1 VGVFAGSLRPR
12 QEPYKQ
18 LSDLCS
24 RFGAESSGPIV
35 SVFLSGLSNVASDVH
50 PGDLF
55 VALPGAR
62 THGAKFI
69 DTAIEKGAHA
79 LLTDAEGA
87 EIAGATSIPV
97 VVIDNPREQLGA
109 ISAWMYDT
117 QQTPA
122 TVFGVT
128 GTNGKT
134 SVVYLLSALENLL
147 GIPNG
152 LSSTA
157 ERKIADQI
165 IPSGLT
171 TPESPEMHALLACM
185 NEQGAKAINLEIS
198 AQALTRH
205 RVDGIVVDV
214 AGFTNFSHDHLDDY
228 SSLEDYFAAKS
239 QLFTPSHARK
249 AVINVDEQ
257 WGQQL
262 ASTIPVDA
270 LTVATDPDSLWWD
283 RATWKM
289 TVTHSR
295 PDETAF
301 HLDGPQGAH
310 IETSVPVMGTFMAA
324 NAALAMVM
332 LLASGIDL
340 NRLAHVTASGIPV
353 AIPGRLEIV
362 SGDLGPTFYLDYAH
376 TPEAFSHLVNSLTA
390 VTPGK
395 VIFLFGADGDR
406 DASKRF
412 AMGAI
417 PASSADEVIITDYHP
432 RSEDPAAIRSQLL
445 EGARSVPGAHV
456 HECADIRQAIRLAI
470 SMASEGDAIIYAG
483 PGHETEQEVAG
494 GSRPFHFKNEVRL
507 ALHEAGFPPRE
518 EVSA

>member
-1 VGVFAGSLRPR
+1 MGVFAGSLRPHHAP
-12 QEPYKQ
+12 QKH
-18 LSDLCS
+18 LSELCTL
-24 RFGAESSGPIV
+24 FGAHSSSSKD
-35 SVFLSGLSNVASDVH
+35 SVELSGLTVVASDVR

-62 THGAKFI
+62 THGAQFI
-69 DTAIEKGAHA
+69 DTAIDKGARA
-79 LLTDAEGA
+79 ILTDASGFD
-87 EIAGATSIPV
+87 IVGKTSVPV
-97 VVIDNPREQLGA
+97 VVIDNPREKLGS
-109 ISAWMYDT
+109 ISAWIYDT
-117 QQTPA
+117 AHIPA

-157 ERKIADQI
+157 ERKIADQV

-185 NEQGAKAINLEIS
+185 TEQGATAINLEIS

-228 SSLEDYFAAKS
+228 SSLEEYFAAKT
-239 QLFTPSHARK
+239 QLFTPTHARQ
-249 AVINVDEQ
+249 AVINVDEL

-262 ASTIPVDA
+262 ASITPLDVV
-270 LTVATDPDSLWWD
+270 TVATDSQSLGWNQAD
-283 RATWKM
+283 WKM
-289 TVTHSR
+289 TVTSSL
-295 PDETAF
+295 PDGTAF
-301 HLDGPQGAH
+301 RLDGPEGVL
-310 IETSVPVMGTFMAA
+310 IETAVPVMGTFMAA
-324 NAALAMVM
+324 NAALALVM
-332 LLASGIDL
+332 LITSGIDPT
-340 NRLAHVTASGIPV
+340 RLAEVTATGIPV
-353 AIPGRLEIV
+353 SIPGRIEIV

-376 TPEAFSHLVNSLTA
+376 TPEAFSHLLDNLTA

-406 DASKRF
+406 DSSKRF
-412 AMGAI
+412 AMGSI
-417 PASSADEVIITDYHP
+417 PASRADDVIITDYHP
-432 RSEDPAAIRSQLL
+432 RSEDPAAIRAELL
-445 EGARSVPGAHV
+445 AGARSVPGAHV

-470 SMASEGDAIIYAG
+470 SMAGEGDAIIYAG
-483 PGHETEQEVAG
+483 PGHETEQEIAG
-494 GSRPFHFKNEVRL
+494 GSRPFHFKNEVRR
-507 ALHEAGFPPRE
+507 ALQEAGFPPRE
-518 EVSA
+518 EVPA

>member
-1 VGVFAGSLRPR
+1 VGVFAGTLRP
-12 QEPYKQ
+12 QHAPHKQ
-18 LSDLCS
+18 LSELCT
-24 RFGAESSGPIV
+24 RFHAESSAPRD
-35 SVFLSGLSNVASDVH
+35 SVVLSGLTVVASDIH
-50 PGDLF
+50 LGDLF

-79 LLTDAEGA
+79 ILTDTQGA
-87 EIAGATSIPV
+87 EMAGTTSIPV
-97 VVIDNPREQLGA
+97 VVIDNPREKLGA

-117 QQTPA
+117 DKTPA

-157 ERKIADQI
+157 ERKIADQV

-185 NEQGAKAINLEIS
+185 REQGAKAINLEVS

-205 RVDGIVVDV
+205 RIDGIMVDV

-228 SSLEDYFAAKS
+228 PSLQEYFAAKT
-239 QLFTPSHARK
+239 QLFTPAHARK

-262 ASTIPVDA
+262 ASTTSLDVV
-270 LTVATDPDSLWWD
+270 TVVTDPDSPWWD
-283 RATWKM
+283 KAEWKM
-289 TVTHSR
+289 TVTRSHQ
-295 PDETAF
+295 DVTAF
-301 HLDGPQGAH
+301 RLQGPGGVH
-310 IETSVPVMGTFMAA
+310 IDTSVPVMGTFMAA

-332 LLASGIDL
+332 LLASGIDTTH
-340 NRLAHVTASGIPV
+340 LAQVTTAGIPV
-353 AIPGRLEIV
+353 SIPGRLEIV

-376 TPEAFSHLVNSLTA
+376 TPEAFSHLVQGLAA

-432 RSEDPAAIRSQLL
+432 RGEDPAAIRAQLL

-470 SMASEGDAIIYAG
+470 SMAGEDDAIIYAG
-483 PGHETEQEVAG
+483 PGHETEQEIAG

>member
-1 VGVFAGSLRPR
+1 MGVFAGSLRPHHAP
-12 QEPYKQ
+12 QKQ
-18 LSDLCS
+18 LSELCAG
-24 RFGAESSGPIV
+24 FEAKPSSSSD
-35 SVFLSGLSNVASDVH
+35 SVLLSGLTVVASDIQ

-69 DTAIEKGAHA
+69 DLAVEKGAHA
-79 LLTDAEGA
+79 ILTDAQGA
-87 EIAGATSIPV
+87 DMTGAISIPV
-97 VVIDNPREQLGA
+97 VIIENPREKLGS

-117 QQTPA
+117 GQTPA

-157 ERKIADQI
+157 ERKIADQV

-185 NEQGAKAINLEIS
+185 KEQGAKAINLEVS

-205 RVDGIVVDV
+205 RVDGIVMDV

-228 SSLEDYFAAKS
+228 SSLEEYFEAKS
-239 QLFTPSHARK
+239 QLFTPAHARK
-249 AVINVDEQ
+249 AVINVDER

-262 ASTIPVDA
+262 ASATPLDT
-270 LTVATDPDSLWWD
+270 LTVSTDPVSLWWD
-283 RATWKM
+283 RADWKM

-295 PDETAF
+295 PDGTAF
-301 HLDGPQGAH
+301 HLDGPEGAH

-362 SGDLGPTFYLDYAH
+362 SGDKGPTFYLDYAH
-376 TPEAFSHLVNSLTA
+376 TPEAFSHLMNSLTA
-390 VTPGK
+390 VTSGK

-417 PASSADEVIITDYHP
+417 PASGADEVIITDYHP
-432 RSEDPAAIRSQLL
+432 RSEDPAAIRAQLL

-456 HECADIRQAIRLAI
+456 HECPDIRQAIRLAI
-470 SMASEGDAIIYAG
+470 SMAGEGDAILYAG
-483 PGHETEQEVAG
+483 PGHETEQEIAG
-494 GSRPFHFKNEVRL
+494 GSRPFHFKHEVRL
-507 ALHEAGFPPRE
+507 ALNEAGFPPRE
-518 EVSA
+518 EVTA

>member
-1 VGVFAGSLRPR
+1 VGVFAGSLRP
-12 QEPYKQ
+12 QHAPQKQ
-18 LSDLCS
+18 LSELCTA
-24 RFGAESSGPIV
+24 FNATTSSPRD
-35 SVFLSGLSNVASDVH
+35 SVVLSGLTVVASDIH

-62 THGAKFI
+62 THGAQFI
-69 DTAIEKGAHA
+69 DTAIENGAHA
-79 LLTDAEGA
+79 LLTDAKGA
-87 EIAGATSIPV
+87 EIVGTPSIPV
-97 VVIDNPREQLGA
+97 VVIDSPREKLGA

-157 ERKIADQI
+157 ERKIGEHV

-185 NEQGAKAINLEIS
+185 NEQGAHAINIEVS

-228 SSLEDYFAAKS
+228 SSLEEYFEAKS
-239 QLFTPSHARK
+239 HLFTPAHARK
-249 AVINVDEQ
+249 AVINVDED

-262 ASTIPVDA
+262 ASSTPLNA
-270 LTVATDPDSLWWD
+270 LTVVTDPVSPWWD
-283 RATWKM
+283 RADWSM
-289 TVTHSR
+289 TVTHSG

-301 HLDGPQGAH
+301 RLDGPEGAH

-340 NRLAHVTASGIPV
+340 NRLAQVTASGIPV

-362 SGDLGPTFYLDYAH
+362 SGDRGPTFYLDYAH

-432 RSEDPAAIRSQLL
+432 RSEDPAMIRAQVL

-483 PGHETEQEVAG
+483 PGHETEQEIAG